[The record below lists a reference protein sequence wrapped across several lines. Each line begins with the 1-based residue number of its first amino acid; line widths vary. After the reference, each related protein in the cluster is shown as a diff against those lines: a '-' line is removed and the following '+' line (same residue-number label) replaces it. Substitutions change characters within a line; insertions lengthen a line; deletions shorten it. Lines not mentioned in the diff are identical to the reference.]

1 MDVSWISRMKRR
13 VKGPK
18 GVGKSFLFLQGPHG
32 PFFRQLARA
41 LKAEG
46 ASVLKVGVNRA
57 DDREWGGVGPYQ
69 PYTGG
74 IDGWAEWLDQLM
86 AERGVTD
93 IVLYGDTRA
102 YHANAVRV
110 AEARG
115 AQVHVFEEGYL
126 RPYWVTYE
134 RGGSNG
140 HSRLMDLSL
149 DDMAEVAAMEDE
161 NHPEAPA
168 IWGAAWRHALHGF
181 RYHFDVL
188 ARNRAYPG
196 FAPHRP
202 TSVRREL
209 SLYLKRMLVLPFLIP
224 QGRARER
231 QLLASGKTY
240 HLVLLQMAVDASMR
254 AHSDFDSVSSFIE
267 HCLVAFRDGAAADQ
281 HIVFKT
287 HPFEDGR
294 ERLERFTRRKAAEL
308 GLGGRVVFLHGGKLG
323 ALLDRARSAVTIN
336 STAGQQALWRG
347 LPISV
352 NGRAVYGKAEFTT
365 DQPLAEFFAA
375 PAAPDAMAY
384 RDYRQ
389 FLLSTSQVEGSFYT
403 VAGRTSAV
411 RLVVSKM
418 LDVLDPYDR
427 AFATV
432 AAETANLTNDPK
444 VALFT
449 PQATAS

>member
-1 MDVSWISRMKRR
+1 MDVKWISRMKRR

-41 LKAEG
+41 LKREG

-74 IDGWAEWLDQLM
+74 VDGWAAWLNRLM
-86 AERGVTD
+86 EERGVTD

-102 YHANAVRV
+102 YHARAVEV

-115 AQVHVFEEGYL
+115 AKVHVFEEGYL

-149 DDMAEVAAMEDE
+149 GDMADVAALEDE

-188 ARNRAYPG
+188 FRNRAYPG

-202 TSVRREL
+202 TSVEREL

-231 QLLASGKTY
+231 QLLSSGKTY

-254 AHSDFDSVSSFIE
+254 AHSDFDSVSAFIE
-267 HCLVAFRDGAAADQ
+267 HCLTAFRDGAAADQ

-294 ERLERFTRRKAAEL
+294 ERLERFTRRTAARL
-308 GLGGRVVFLHGGKLG
+308 GLSDRVVFLHGGKLG
-323 ALLDRARSAVTIN
+323 GLLDRARSAVTVN

-352 NGRAVYGKAEFTT
+352 NGRAVYGKREFVA
-365 DQPLAEFFAA
+365 DQSLAEFFAG
-375 PAAPDAMAY
+375 PTAPDAVAY

-389 FLLSTSQVEGSFYT
+389 FLLSTSQIEGSFYT
-403 VAGRTSAV
+403 RAGRKSAV
-411 RLVVSKM
+411 RLAAPKM
-418 LDVLDPYDR
+418 LDALDPYDR
-427 AFATV
+427 AFAT
-432 AAETANLTNDPK
+432 AATANAALNDDPK
-444 VALFT
+444 VTLFA
-449 PQATAS
+449 PRATAQ